1 MKAIITK
8 QEIVYPQKS
17 GFVTGDRD
25 KLIIIKL
32 FSIPIFQKKI
42 TYQV

>member
-8 QEIVYPQKS
+8 QEIVYSQKS
-17 GFVTGDRD
+17 GFVTKDRD

-32 FSIPIFQKKI
+32 FSIPIYQKKI